1 MIEEHSPHQTD
12 GKWLEYLTAEC
23 APLLAEW
30 DCTEAWR
37 WDDWPDRPY
46 PDIGID
52 VVAKREDSR
61 LIAIQCK
68 SRQLDAS
75 GVGRR
80 VQKTEIDSFVAAA
93 SGQNYEELWL
103 VVNGAVDVAPNA
115 SHVMESHRIRYVNL
129 RGEIQKQ
136 LSAMVPDSDEGSPP
150 TDTVSG
156 KETRD
161 AMQDEAVRLSC
172 ERLRELAAGRGD
184 SRGRIILPCGTGKS
198 RVALR
203 IIEKLTKPG
212 EAAAILCPSIALVAQ
227 LRGEFLMNSDRKIA
241 ALAVCSDQTAAQGS
255 DLSRDQTADLSQT
268 SARDVKGR
276 VTTDADEI
284 SEWIGSVPADR
295 IGVIFGT
302 YQSSFKIGEALASGS
317 HRLAVLVADEA
328 HRTAGIK
335 QVRGQ
340 EERLRDFAVC
350 HDQDRFP
357 AKYRVYQTATP
368 KVYRTPQ
375 ERKADQR
382 LDRQGKWVVR
392 SMDDENMFGPELY
405 RRSYK
410 EAVENGWLSDYRII
424 ALGVNDAKA
433 YGTANRLAGKE
444 GSALSTAQVI
454 RGLAL
459 ALVKGGATREY
470 NSAIRS
476 SINFLNTIKKS
487 KQMTEVLQS
496 SPVRRWVAERL
507 KAIGIEGTAPVYRL
521 RHLDAKSNVAQR
533 EEAKAELARATDEQP
548 RGILNVG
555 IFGEGTDAPSL
566 SAVGFIEPRKSPVDV
581 IQAVGRVMRRSP
593 GKQIGYIFCPIVIP
607 PKTDAERWLAASN
620 SPDDGWQALGQIL
633 LALRAHDERIEDE
646 LSDLMEIY
654 LPSDTEGEGD
664 AAENTVSTVVAISS
678 ENGRARYYVHE
689 GKPGEAR
696 AVAADCAEGKARPAG
711 ALWPL
716 NEAMPDKEAAAKQA
730 AGRQPVARRPKHE
743 PEFIVTAR
751 PAAPTVATE
760 LVQDSGRTSTVPPSS
775 APPVAEVREQLVV
788 RDKPKPDGTRG
799 PINVKKTKQTAR
811 KMLNGQAGRKI
822 ANPRKRPSL
831 EYPCCQAWV
840 LRGACGVHRRSCWI
854 RALAR
859 IRSFRM
865 TAVRATLP
873 GLPRWARFW

>member
-1 MIEEHSPHQTD
+1 MTTRTKRAGGYACQQLESAMSKIEEHSPHQTD
-12 GKWLEYLTAEC
+12 GKWLEHLTAEC

-37 WDDWPDRPY
+37 WDDWPDRPGS
-46 PDIGID
+46 DIGID
-52 VVAKREDSR
+52 VVAKRADGG

-75 GVGRR
+75 GAGKQIPRS
-80 VQKTEIDSFVAAA
+80 EITKFVAAA
-93 SGQNYEELWL
+93 PGKKYAELWL
-103 VVNGAVDVAPNA
+103 VVNGAVDAAPNA
-115 SHVMESHRIRYVNL
+115 KRVMDSHKITHVNL
-129 RGEIQKQ
+129 RAEIQKQ
-136 LSAMVPDSDEGSPP
+136 ISALVPDSVGDTTP
-150 TDTVSG
+150 TGAASG
-156 KETRD
+156 IETRD
-161 AMQDEAVRLSC
+161 AMQDEAVRISC

-203 IIEKLTKPG
+203 IIEQLTEPG
-212 EAAAILCPSIALVAQ
+212 QAAAILCPSIALVAQ
-227 LRGEFLMNSDRKIA
+227 LRGEFLMNSDQKIA

-255 DLSRDQTADLSQT
+255 DLSVDQTADLSQT

-284 SEWIGSVPADR
+284 SEWVGSVPDDR

-302 YQSSFKIGEALASGS
+302 YQSSFKIGEALASGR
-317 HRLAVLVADEA
+317 HRLIVLVADEA

-375 ERKADQR
+375 QRKADQR

-487 KQMTEVLQS
+487 EQMTEVLQS

-555 IFGEGTDAPSL
+555 IFG
-566 SAVGFIEPRKSPVDV
+566 
-581 IQAVGRVMRRSP
+581 
-593 GKQIGYIFCPIVIP
+593 
-607 PKTDAERWLAASN
+607 
-620 SPDDGWQALGQIL
+620 
-633 LALRAHDERIEDE
+633 
-646 LSDLMEIY
+646 
-654 LPSDTEGEGD
+654 
-664 AAENTVSTVVAISS
+664 
-678 ENGRARYYVHE
+678 
-689 GKPGEAR
+689 
-696 AVAADCAEGKARPAG
+696 
-711 ALWPL
+711 
-716 NEAMPDKEAAAKQA
+716 
-730 AGRQPVARRPKHE
+730 
-743 PEFIVTAR
+743 
-751 PAAPTVATE
+751 
-760 LVQDSGRTSTVPPSS
+760 
-775 APPVAEVREQLVV
+775 
-788 RDKPKPDGTRG
+788 
-799 PINVKKTKQTAR
+799 
-811 KMLNGQAGRKI
+811 
-822 ANPRKRPSL
+822 
-831 EYPCCQAWV
+831 
-840 LRGACGVHRRSCWI
+840 
-854 RALAR
+854 
-859 IRSFRM
+859 
-865 TAVRATLP
+865 
-873 GLPRWARFW
+873 